1 MALLRH
7 VSVSMFFDNLNL
19 QLFLFLL
26 FILLFRPANSAR
38 EIIPPASKMTDTQ
51 PFANFV

>member
-7 VSVSMFFDNLNL
+7 VSGSVFYYNLNL
-19 QLFLFLL
+19 QLFFKLS
-26 FILLFRPANSAR
+26 ILLFRPANSVR
-38 EIIPPASKMTDTQ
+38 EIIPPASEMTDTQ